1 MIGIDVAEWSKPLDR
16 QRLKS
21 IRHRVFVE
29 EQGIS
34 CRDEIDGFDA
44 SCRHLIAIA
53 DGIGCIGCARIM
65 TTGQLGRMAVQKAFR
80 GRGIGA
86 SLLKHAIEEARLF
99 VPNDIFLHAQ
109 SHAEAFYTR
118 FGFIKK
124 GGTFE
129 EAGISHILMTLN
141 P

>member
-1 MIGIDVAEWSKPLDR
+1 MDR

-34 CRDEIDGFDA
+34 CREEIDGFDA
-44 SCRHLIAIA
+44 SCRHLMAIA
-53 DGIGCIGCARIM
+53 DSTGCIGCARIM
-65 TTGQLGRMAVQKAFR
+65 TTGQIGRMAVEKAFR

-86 SLLKHAIEEARLF
+86 SLLKRAIEEARLLL
-99 VPNDIFLHAQ
+99 PNDIFLHAQ
-109 SHAEAFYTR
+109 SHTEAFYNR

-124 GGTFE
+124 GEAFE

-141 P
+141 NEQNLSR